1 MKKNLLLVAPVL
13 MLAAC
18 GDNNEAS
25 ESNFKKSI
33 SKIAEQ
39 QSVCLPL
46 ILEIQNPDGSPA
58 RKVAIGETQIQIAD
72 KDKNNDKNGQPK
84 PQPGGI
90 SKDRIQNKL
99 ACSFQNKN

>member
-1 MKKNLLLVAPVL
+1 

-39 QSVCLPL
+39 QNVCLPL
-46 ILEIQNPDGSPA
+46 ILELQNPDGSPI
-58 RKVAIGETQIQIAD
+58 RKVAVGETQIQIAD
-72 KDKNNDKNGQPK
+72 KDKSD
-84 PQPGGI
+84 
-90 SKDRIQNKL
+90 NKI
-99 ACSFQNKN
+99 NK